1 MATDPRSALLGIDLG
16 TSSVKVALT
25 STDGKVFAET
35 AAAYAVSHPGPGWA
49 ETHPNHWWTATC
61 AATGAVLS
69 ARPDL
74 EVVGIG
80 LSGQMH
86 GVVTVDERGR
96 PTRNAILWADTR
108 AQPQVAAY
116 NLLPD
121 VIRAGLAN
129 PPSPGMAGPV
139 LGWLAEHEPATV
151 AATRWALQ
159 PKDWIRLRLVDAAAT
174 EPSDASATL
183 LYSLADDGW
192 DDTVVA
198 SLGIDPAILPMILPT
213 SGTFAGPLTSLAA
226 ADLGLRSGLP
236 IAAGAAD
243 AAAAALGSGL
253 TKTGDV
259 QLTIGTGIQLVT
271 PLNGPVLPEPG
282 AGWPVVHCYRAA
294 TDMGH
299 YAMAASLNGGST
311 LGWVR
316 EILGVSW
323 AELYAAANY
332 RPAGGEGLVFL
343 PHLHGERTPHLDPT
357 MRGGWIGLSSEHTRT
372 DLLHAALLGV
382 ACAAREALD
391 ALVAIQPAAAVGPLR
406 LAGGGTASAPWRQL
420 VADVLGR
427 ELAAVEVPSAS
438 ARGAAFL
445 GGRAAG
451 VITDPDRSAF
461 RAELGAIM
469 TPSPDTALWRD
480 RTFAAFQAALSSQR
494 PAPTPT
500 GDPPRP
506 NATSYSERLF
516 PPSGPQQRD

>member
-1 MATDPRSALLGIDLG
+1 MAIRARPALLGIDLG
-16 TSSVKVALT
+16 TSSVKVVLM
-25 STDGKVFAET
+25 STDGEVLGKSRE
-35 AAAYAVSHPGPGWA
+35 AYAVRHPGPGWA
-49 ETHPNHWWTATC
+49 ETEPENWWTAIC
-61 AATGAVLS
+61 AATRTVLS
-69 ARPDL
+69 AQPDL

-80 LSGQMH
+80 MSGQMH
-86 GVVTVDERGR
+86 GVVTVDDRGR

-116 NLLPD
+116 DLLPGLT
-121 VIRAGLAN
+121 RARLAN
-129 PPSPGMAGPV
+129 PPSPGMAGPI
-139 LGWLAEHEPATV
+139 LGWLVDHEPTTV

-183 LYSLADDGW
+183 LYSLAEDVW
-192 DDTVVA
+192 DDNVVA
-198 SLGIDPAILPMILPT
+198 LLGIDPAILPMILPS
-213 SGTFAGPLTSLAA
+213 SGTLAGTLTPLAA
-226 ADLGLRSGLP
+226 ADLGLPSGLP
-236 IAAGAAD
+236 VAAGAAD

-253 TKTGDV
+253 TETGDV

-271 PLNGPVLPEPG
+271 PLSGPLLREPD

-294 TDMGH
+294 TDVGH

-323 AELYAAANY
+323 AELYAAANHQ
-332 RPAGGEGLVFL
+332 PAADEGLVFL

-357 MRGGWIGLSSEHTRT
+357 MRGSWLGLSSEHTRT

-391 ALVAIQPAAAVGPLR
+391 ALVAIQPAAAFGPLR
-406 LAGGGTASAPWRQL
+406 LAGGGTVSAPWRQL
-420 VADVLGR
+420 VSDVLGR

-445 GGRAAG
+445 GGRVAG
-451 VITDPDRSAF
+451 VITGLDRSAL
-461 RAELGAIM
+461 RAELGDVM
-469 TPSPDTALWRD
+469 TPSSDTAIWRD
-480 RTFAAFQAALSSQR
+480 RTFAAFQAALSSR
-494 PAPTPT
+494 RAL
-500 GDPPRP
+500 R
-506 NATSYSERLF
+506 
-516 PPSGPQQRD
+516 

>member
-1 MATDPRSALLGIDLG
+1 MATDERSALLGIDLG

-25 STDGKVFAET
+25 STDGDVFAQTGE
-35 AAAYAVSHPGPGWA
+35 AYAVSHPAPGWA
-49 ETHPNHWWTATC
+49 ETDSDEWWIAIC
-61 AATGAVLS
+61 AATRAVLS
-69 ARPDL
+69 ERPDL

-108 AQPQVAAY
+108 AQRQAAAY
-116 NLLPD
+116 QLLPG
-121 VIRAGLAN
+121 VTRVGLAN
-129 PPSPGMAGPV
+129 PPTPGMAGPI
-139 LGWLAEHEPATV
+139 LGWLIEHEPATV

-183 LYSLADDGW
+183 LYSLVDDSW
-192 DDTVVA
+192 DETVVA
-198 SLGIDPAILPMILPT
+198 SLGIDPSILPMILPT
-213 SGTFAGPLTSLAA
+213 SGTLAGTLTSPAA
-226 ADLGLRSGLP
+226 SDLGLRSGLP
-236 IAAGAAD
+236 VGAGAAD
-243 AAAAALGSGL
+243 TAAAALGSGL
-253 TKTGDV
+253 TETGDV

-271 PLNGPVLPEPG
+271 PLTGPVLPEPD

-294 TDMGH
+294 TDVGH

-323 AELYAAANY
+323 AELYAAANH
-332 RPAGGEGLVFL
+332 RPVSGNGLVFL

-357 MRGGWIGLSSEHTRT
+357 MRGGWLGLSSEHTRT
-372 DLLHAALLGV
+372 DLLYAALLGV
-382 ACAAREALD
+382 ACAARQALD
-391 ALVAIQPAAAVGPLR
+391 ALVEIQPAAAIGALR
-406 LAGGGTASAPWRQL
+406 LAGGGTVSAPWRQL
-420 VADVLGR
+420 LADVLGR

-451 VITDPDRSAF
+451 LITDPDRSAL
-461 RAELGAIM
+461 RAELGPTT
-469 TPSPDTALWRD
+469 TPSPDTALHD
-480 RTFAAFQAALSSQR
+480 RTFAAFQAALSQTRSMRSSSWTTWQ
-494 PAPTPT
+494 
-500 GDPPRP
+500 
-506 NATSYSERLF
+506 S
-516 PPSGPQQRD
+516 

>member
-1 MATDPRSALLGIDLG
+1 MAIDARSALLGIDLG
-16 TSSVKVALT
+16 TSSVKVALA
-25 STDGKVFAET
+25 STDGEVFAQTGE
-35 AAAYAVSHPGPGWA
+35 AYAVGHPGPGWA
-49 ETHPNHWWTATC
+49 ETRSEDWWTAIC
-61 AATGAVLS
+61 AATRAVLS

-108 AQPQVAAY
+108 AQRQAAAY
-116 NLLPD
+116 QRLPG
-121 VIRAGLAN
+121 VTRAGLAN
-129 PPSPGMAGPV
+129 PPTPGMAGPI
-139 LGWLAEHEPATV
+139 LGWLIEHESATV

-159 PKDWIRLRLVDAAAT
+159 PKDWVRLRLVDAAAT

-192 DDTVVA
+192 DETVVA

-213 SGTFAGPLTSLAA
+213 SATLAGTLISSAA

-236 IAAGAAD
+236 VAAGAAD

-253 TKTGDV
+253 TETGDA

-271 PLNGPVLPEPG
+271 PLNGPARPAPD

-294 TDMGH
+294 TDLGH

-323 AELYAAANY
+323 AELYAAANH
-332 RPAGGEGLVFL
+332 RPAPGDGLVFL

-357 MRGGWIGLSSEHTRT
+357 MRGGWLGLSSEHTRT

-391 ALVAIQPAAAVGPLR
+391 ALVEIQPAAVGALR
-406 LAGGGTASAPWRQL
+406 LAGGGTVSAPWRQL
-420 VADVLGR
+420 LADVLGR

-451 VITDPDRSAF
+451 VITDANQSAL
-461 RAELGAIM
+461 RAELGATT
-469 TPSPDTALWRD
+469 TPSPGAALRHG
-480 RTFAAFQAALSSQR
+480 RTFAAFQVALSRTRGLS
-494 PAPTPT
+494 
-500 GDPPRP
+500 
-506 NATSYSERLF
+506 
-516 PPSGPQQRD
+516 